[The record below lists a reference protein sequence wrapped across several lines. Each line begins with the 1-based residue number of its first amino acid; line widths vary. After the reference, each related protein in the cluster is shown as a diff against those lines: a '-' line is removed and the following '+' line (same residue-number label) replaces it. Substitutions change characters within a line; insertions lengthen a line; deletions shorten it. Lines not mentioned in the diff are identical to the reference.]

1 MNISKFGTTG
11 SQSLSSSP
19 HNNFIQ
25 FDNRRVFGS
34 RLITL
39 GLNSNGQH
47 IASYSPINI
56 RGSNMY
62 GLETINRLPNSVF
75 KIKNFSDNN
84 ASLELGDKLILK
96 GVAYPNEPTD
106 AATKEFVET
115 KLQTVNLR
123 SIANNAV
130 TKQNLYQPK
139 EELLS

>member
-19 HNNFIQ
+19 HKILNNFIQ

-39 GLNSNGQH
+39 GLNSSGQH

-96 GVAYPNEPTD
+96 GVAYPSEPTD
-106 AATKEFVET
+106 AAIKNLL
-115 KLQTVNLR
+115 KLNFKL
-123 SIANNAV
+123 
-130 TKQNLYQPK
+130 
-139 EELLS
+139 